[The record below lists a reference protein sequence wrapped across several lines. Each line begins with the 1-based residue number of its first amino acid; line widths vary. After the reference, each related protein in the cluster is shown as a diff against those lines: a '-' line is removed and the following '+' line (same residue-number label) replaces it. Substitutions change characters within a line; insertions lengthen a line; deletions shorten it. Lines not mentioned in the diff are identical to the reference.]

1 MHTRHISKGKIIF
14 LFKMHSVLKYKRYD
28 TNIIYVWYNFFLLHS
43 LLNLNF
49 TQKWFYNNVNILYL
63 VHYYIILKQRK
74 LYCLSSS
81 YYIIFFVKELLLYL
95 YVFMNI
101 IIQNLLVIFFHYC
114 KLYRVCCICVLK
126 FYCYYRVVT

>member
-28 TNIIYVWYNFFLLHS
+28 THIIYVWYNFFLLHS

-63 VHYYIILKQRK
+63 VHYIILKQRK

-81 YYIIFFVKELLLYL
+81 YYIIFLVKELLLYL